1 MFLTLSFLIHLLWCI
16 IFSCTAVAEDL
27 VMIRALFYVN
37 REIDIVEEIGTIHL
51 DVTPRNQVSLN
62 NY

>member
-1 MFLTLSFLIHLLWCI
+1 
-16 IFSCTAVAEDL
+16 
-27 VMIRALFYVN
+27 MIRALFYVN